1 MIFNDRIYSSI
12 TCKIVYQKHQRKV
25 MPLR

>member
-25 MPLR
+25 QCAL